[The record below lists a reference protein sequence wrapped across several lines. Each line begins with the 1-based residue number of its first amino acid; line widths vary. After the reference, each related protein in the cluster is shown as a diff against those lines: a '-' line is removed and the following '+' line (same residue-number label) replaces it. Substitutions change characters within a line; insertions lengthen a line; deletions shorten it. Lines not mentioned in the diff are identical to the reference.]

1 MNNFKNK
8 LKANYTQ
15 ISNSILNDDDLSLK
29 AKGLLVY
36 LISKD
41 DNWNFSAKGI
51 KSQNNEG
58 LSSIN
63 SGLKELEKFNY
74 LLRNKI
80 KDENGKFT
88 GIEYIIQDRY
98 SDNSKTDNGKPVYG
112 FSENGKTDNGKST
125 NISNTISSNTILS
138 NNIISNNIDTN
149 VSFPEKFI
157 ELYNLYSGSKK
168 DLETEYNN
176 WIEKCEWNVDYD
188 FLISKLKKTD
198 KQHFQSWLNKFRT
211 EPSKFRKIIIEEYL
225 KFHEEKT
232 SFKLSLKAYQINS
245 CENISKYIESAV
257 KLKSNSLGRVI
268 DNIEQDVR
276 DSIVFI
282 FSNWNLLNDF
292 YRSQISI
299 EQIDKNFSNIVQQ
312 IKQGYA
318 KQQQSESDPK
328 IGRTRLSSLEKL
340 RQQMLNQ

>member
-1 MNNFKNK
+1 MADGKKSFV
-8 LKANYTQ
+8 LYA
-15 ISNSILNDDDLSLK
+15 DLL
-29 AKGLLVY
+29 
-36 LISKD
+36 
-41 DNWNFSAKGI
+41 DNIEHLTNEEKGI
-51 KSQNNEG
+51 LFNHLLEYVNDKNPILEDRILVTAWKPIEKQLKRDLKKFEEVKTKRSEAGKRSAELRALKVNEQTSTKSTSVESVKQNSTNP
-58 LSSIN
+58 
-63 SGLKELEKFNY
+63 
-74 LLRNKI
+74 
-80 KDENGKFT
+80 
-88 GIEYIIQDRY
+88 
-98 SDNSKTDNGKPVYG
+98 TDNVICNMIY
-112 FSENGKTDNGKST
+112 DNDKC
-125 NISNTISSNTILS
+125 NI
-138 NNIISNNIDTN
+138 NNNNLNNIDTN

-257 KLKSNSLGRVI
+257 KLKYNSLGKVI

-299 EQIDKNFSNIVQQ
+299 EQIEKNFSNIIQQ

-318 KQQQSESDPK
+318 NQQQSESDPK

-340 RQQMLNQ
+340 RQQMLKQ